1 MSKTTDYIKTH
12 SLKVSSGIANAVFL
26 TIGVGFLLETV
37 GSMTHVGLL
46 MTIGSVAKVLLAP
59 ALGAGI
65 AVMEGG
71 NSLTIFSAMAV
82 AAIGGGAIQ
91 MGPEGMMTII
101 GGEPI
106 GALLAGTIATWVGK
120 RVTGKTPLD
129 MMAVPVVT
137 LIIGGAS
144 GVILA
149 KTMGPLVLAISTA
162 ISSAVASNPFLGS
175 VVLSVVWGLL
185 LMSPASSAALSVALA
200 LDPVSNGAMLIGT
213 TAQYFAYSVVSA
225 KENDLGGYL
234 AQGICTPKVQLPN
247 IIKNPAILIG
257 PTISSAIVGPL
268 ATIGF
273 GFTTIPAMGGMG
285 FCSFVA
291 PLFIINNNGW
301 YFLGVYLLCGAI
313 LPIIITTAVNKI
325 LYAKNKISTGDMA
338 LSLN

>member
-1 MSKTTDYIKTH
+1 MNKTTDYIKTH

-26 TIGVGFLLETV
+26 TIGVGFLLETL
-37 GSMTHVGLL
+37 GNMANIPLL
-46 MTIGSVAKVLLAP
+46 VTIGGVAKVLLAP

-71 NSLTIFSAMAV
+71 NTLTIFSAMAV

-91 MGPEGMMTII
+91 MGSEGMMTII

-106 GALLAGTIATWVGK
+106 GALLAGTIATWIGK

-129 MMAVPVVT
+129 MMAIPVAT
-137 LIIGGAS
+137 LTIGGIAA
-144 GVILA
+144 IFLA
-149 KTMGPLVLAISTA
+149 QFMGPLILTVSTA
-162 ISSAVASNPFLGS
+162 ISSAVASNPVVGS
-175 VVLSVVWGLL
+175 IVLSVVWGLL

-200 LDPVSNGAMLIGT
+200 LDPISNGAMLIGT
-213 TAQYFAYSVVSA
+213 TAQYFSFSIVSA
-225 KENDLGGYL
+225 KENDLGGYM

-257 PTISSAIVGPL
+257 PTLSSAIAGPL

-273 GFTTIPAMGGMG
+273 GFTTVPAMGGMG

-301 YFLGVYLLCGAI
+301 YALGVYLLCGAV
-313 LPIIITTAVNKI
+313 LPVLITLAVNKV
-325 LYAKNKISTGDMA
+325 LYAKKKIAVGDMA
-338 LSLN
+338 LSVN

>member
-1 MSKTTDYIKTH
+1 MNKTTEYIKTH
-12 SLKVSSGIANAVFL
+12 SLKVSSGVANAVFL
-26 TIGVGFLLETV
+26 TIGVGFLLETLGNMV
-37 GSMTHVGLL
+37 NFPLL
-46 MTIGSVAKVLLAP
+46 VTIGAVAKVLLAP

-71 NSLTIFSAMAV
+71 NTLTIFSAMAV

-91 MGPEGMMTII
+91 AGPEGVMTIV

-106 GALLAGTIATWVGK
+106 GALLAGTIATWIGK
-120 RVTGKTPLD
+120 RIAGKTPLD
-129 MMAVPVVT
+129 MMAIPVVT
-137 LIIGGAS
+137 LTLGGTIALF
-144 GVILA
+144 LA
-149 KTMGPLVLAISTA
+149 RFMGPLVLAISTF
-162 ISSAVASNPFLGS
+162 ISGAVADNPLIGS
-175 VVLSVVWGLL
+175 IVLAVVWGLL

-225 KENDLGGYL
+225 RENDLGGYL

-257 PTISSAIVGPL
+257 PTLSSAIVGPL

-285 FCSFVA
+285 FCSLVA

-301 YFLGVYLLCGAI
+301 YYLGVYLLCGAV
-313 LPIIITTAVNKI
+313 LPVLITLGVNKI
-325 LYAKNKISTGDMA
+325 LYAKKKISIGDMA
-338 LSLN
+338 LSVR